1 MLNNDLNNNEI
12 DLKVIPN
19 RLMEKYAKV
28 TSKEDMRRRI
38 VSKDEKRAKG
48 PFCST
53 ESSQSSTVENSY
65 STCKRE
71 DDR

>member
-1 MLNNDLNNNEI
+1 
-12 DLKVIPN
+12 
-19 RLMEKYAKV
+19 MEKYAKV